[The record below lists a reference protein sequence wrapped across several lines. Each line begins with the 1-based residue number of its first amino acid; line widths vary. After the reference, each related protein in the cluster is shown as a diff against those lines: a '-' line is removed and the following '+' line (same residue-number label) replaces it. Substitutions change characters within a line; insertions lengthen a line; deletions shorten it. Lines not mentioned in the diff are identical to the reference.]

1 MTILKIIRVI
11 VPPVLV
17 FTTCLIGWL
26 FIRRLILPYNSE
38 GNYFNETDSIV
49 YHEQAVLVFGII
61 TGFCSSLV
69 WELSTGN
76 ERPNAKVHYKVP
88 LTQAFGNTGR
98 KYIFDK
104 RITIL
109 LQ

>member
-1 MTILKIIRVI
+1 VELMTILKIIRVI

-17 FTTCLIGWL
+17 FTACLVGWL

-61 TGFCSSLV
+61 TGFLLI
-69 WELSTGN
+69 LSMGAFDWKQK
-76 ERPNAKVHYKVP
+76 AK
-88 LTQAFGNTGR
+88 R
-98 KYIFDK
+98 
-104 RITIL
+104 
-109 LQ
+109 